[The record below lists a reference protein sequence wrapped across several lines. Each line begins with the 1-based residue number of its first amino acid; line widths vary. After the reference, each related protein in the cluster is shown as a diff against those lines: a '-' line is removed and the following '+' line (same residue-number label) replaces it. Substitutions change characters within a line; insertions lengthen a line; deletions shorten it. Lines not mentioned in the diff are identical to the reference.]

1 MKRPMKIV
9 LPCAS
14 VLAVVACLLA
24 GCVMSSDP
32 EPQPAAPSP
41 QAKAS
46 ASAGMHT
53 DGISTS
59 PGWGCDPATCQR

>member
-1 MKRPMKIV
+1 MKIA

-14 VLAVVACLLA
+14 LLAVIACLLA
-24 GCVMSSDP
+24 GCVMSSEPD
-32 EPQPAAPSP
+32 PQPAAPSP

-46 ASAGMHT
+46 ASSGVHT

-59 PGWGCDPATCQR
+59 PSLGCDDPATCQR